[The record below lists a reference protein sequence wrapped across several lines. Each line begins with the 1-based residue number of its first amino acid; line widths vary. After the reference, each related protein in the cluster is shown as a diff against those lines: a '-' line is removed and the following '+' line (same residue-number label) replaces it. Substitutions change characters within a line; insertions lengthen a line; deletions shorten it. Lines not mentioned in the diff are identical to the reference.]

1 MLQNNHH
8 NLAEYLSDFYRYLT
22 MQDGVNAHS
31 RTNYISWL
39 KFLDSQGYALEQLN
53 SQDDIMDI
61 LANEKLLQK
70 DREKYT
76 KDKDL
81 SNFKAAL
88 NRFLQFRKSDYAH
101 QQEETVLAEINQ
113 VRNNYTLTETERE
126 AIVKSRIGQGYFRDQ
141 LVNYWHGCSISAF
154 QHYDLLIASHIKP

>member
-70 DREKYT
+70 DRE
-76 KDKDL
+76 
-81 SNFKAAL
+81 
-88 NRFLQFRKSDYAH
+88 
-101 QQEETVLAEINQ
+101 
-113 VRNNYTLTETERE
+113 
-126 AIVKSRIGQGYFRDQ
+126 GQGSQQFQ
-141 LVNYWHGCSISAF
+141 GCTEQIPAI
-154 QHYDLLIASHIKP
+154 QKI

>member
-8 NLAEYLSDFYRYLT
+8 NLAEYLSDFYHYLT

-61 LANEKLLQK
+61 LANENFCKGI
-70 DREKYT
+70 EKIY
-76 KDKDL
+76 K
-81 SNFKAAL
+81 
-88 NRFLQFRKSDYAH
+88 
-101 QQEETVLAEINQ
+101 
-113 VRNNYTLTETERE
+113 
-126 AIVKSRIGQGYFRDQ
+126 GQGSQQFQ
-141 LVNYWHGCSISAF
+141 GCTEQIPTI
-154 QHYDLLIASHIKP
+154 QKI

>member
-126 AIVKSRIGQGYFRDQ
+126 AIVNPESDRG
-141 LVNYWHGCSISAF
+141 ISEIS
-154 QHYDLLIASHIKP
+154 L

>member
-53 SQDDIMDI
+53 SQNDIMEI
-61 LANEKLLQK
+61 LANEKVLQR
-70 DREKYT
+70 DRKNIQRT
-76 KDKDL
+76 
-81 SNFKAAL
+81 
-88 NRFLQFRKSDYAH
+88 R
-101 QQEETVLAEINQ
+101 
-113 VRNNYTLTETERE
+113 
-126 AIVKSRIGQGYFRDQ
+126 
-141 LVNYWHGCSISAF
+141 ISAISRL
-154 QHYDLLIASHIKP
+154 H